1 MAVLRRAGKTSK
13 AAGAKDA
20 GLLVREVNSPGIQQV
35 LEKMLIALERIE
47 AQLNDITELES

>member
-1 MAVLRRAGKTSK
+1 MAVLRRAGTTSK

-35 LEKMLIALERIE
+35 LEKILLELQAIN

>member
-1 MAVLRRAGKTSK
+1 MATLRRGGKTSK
-13 AAGAKDA
+13 SAGAKDA

-35 LEKMLIALERIE
+35 LEKILLELQAIN